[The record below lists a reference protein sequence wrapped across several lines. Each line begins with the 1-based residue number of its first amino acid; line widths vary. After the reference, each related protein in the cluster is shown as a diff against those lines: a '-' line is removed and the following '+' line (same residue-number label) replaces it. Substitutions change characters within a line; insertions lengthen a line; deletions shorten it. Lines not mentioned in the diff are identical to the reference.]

1 MQRWFS
7 RSPLEGTKQDL
18 SLCPCKKHTEEQSHG
33 TCVRFQWQPLQS
45 CSDEHRWGK
54 TPCKTV
60 LFRGYSLLPPVK
72 ATPTVQLVFCPQWQH
87 LSCLLPLE
95 QLYYLLP
102 NSKPSHVITNKDL
115 SVKSAPDGH
124 SCWSCWR
131 LLYPLAL
138 LVHSN
143 SVFCYLDGK
152 DISALPLCKSRMEGS
167 RALIYCCW
175 SPDWSS
181 SISGWFFA
189 QNPCYHCYIFIP
201 LHLPGCSSQAS
212 WTNTSQRHRWDTI
225 LMLSVK
231 IYLCTD
237 YIGRKPAAYNGNCW
251 FNSCR
256 SAGWRGQKLLYSKG
270 NYALKLA
277 LFQHRQ

>member
-45 CSDEHRWGK
+45 CSDKHRWGK

-152 DISALPLCKSRMEGS
+152 DISALPLQEQNGGQQSPHLLLLVS
-167 RALIYCCW
+167 WLI
-175 SPDWSS
+175 
-181 SISGWFFA
+181 F
-189 QNPCYHCYIFIP
+189 
-201 LHLPGCSSQAS
+201 LHFRLVFCTESV
-212 WTNTSQRHRWDTI
+212 
-225 LMLSVK
+225 LS
-231 IYLCTD
+231 
-237 YIGRKPAAYNGNCW
+237 
-251 FNSCR
+251 
-256 SAGWRGQKLLYSKG
+256 LLYFYSTPSPR
-270 NYALKLA
+270 L
-277 LFQHRQ
+277 